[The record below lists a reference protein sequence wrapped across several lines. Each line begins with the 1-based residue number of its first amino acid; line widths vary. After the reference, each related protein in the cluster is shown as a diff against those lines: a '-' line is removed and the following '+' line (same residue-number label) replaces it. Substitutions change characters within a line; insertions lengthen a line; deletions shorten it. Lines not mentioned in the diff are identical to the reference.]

1 MIEVLKNN
9 KLFEGI
15 NEPDIFSM
23 LKCLNSHT
31 EIYPKGDFI
40 FLSGE
45 SKPRVGIII
54 SGETQV
60 LKENI
65 LGDSMI
71 VGSFGIGEMFG
82 ETFACMRM
90 KEMPVTVIASEK
102 CEILFIDIDSV
113 IHTCKSACSFHRQL
127 ISNLLKVIAEKN
139 IFLNQKMSYI
149 THKTIRGRLEA
160 YFYDMIEQNGSYTV
174 TLPYNRNELAD
185 FLCTDRSAMS
195 RELSKMKTEGII
207 AVNKK
212 TITWLKKNKTHR

>member
-1 MIEVLKNN
+1 MIKVLKNN
-9 KLFEGI
+9 KLFEEI
-15 NEPDIFSM
+15 NEPDIYSM

-31 EIYPKGDFI
+31 EIFPKGGFI

-54 SGETQV
+54 SGATQV

-71 VGSFGIGEMFG
+71 VGSFGPGEMFG

-102 CEILFIDIDSV
+102 CEILFIDIESI

-160 YFYDMIEQNGSYTV
+160 YFYDMIEQSGSYTI

-207 AVNKK
+207 TVNKK
-212 TITWLKKNKTHR
+212 TITWLKKNKTFH